1 MDIENIIVLN
11 TVSTNLQ
18 KGKNH
23 INGIENFWGLCKDR
37 LNKLRGVHKH
47 KFYYHIKECEFRH
60 NSRNENLYIYLM

>member
-23 INGIENFWGLCKDR
+23 INGIENLGIIIEMKIYIFTLCKI
-37 LNKLRGVHKH
+37 
-47 KFYYHIKECEFRH
+47 IKNNPLSYFEPKSK
-60 NSRNENLYIYLM
+60 NNN